1 MTDEDSPDSRRWS
14 DDELPT
20 RPRRA
25 EKKYGEREAKALLDR
40 FRKESGKFAD
50 QADNWD
56 GSDIGQI
63 LEVYSKL
70 DDDLQARSPEL
81 LNKQLG
87 ILQRDLARYIDADFA
102 QSPEDMHYVLT
113 YSQAAIQDIF
123 AALGEEKSA
132 EDIAQHEDEERG
144 EQVYFDAGFSPPLS
158 DAYRNTDEVLVTT
171 GTMGN
176 KLMQAP
182 ENPVMQLPVYNS
194 IAAIERFYND
204 SFPCESD
211 KKGQDSD
218 EKWQVYNSRADFI
231 NQEYQARKI
240 NHTQISKEEFA
251 DAMDELRGITRDFIE
266 EVNSAKR
273 STSGYS
279 AIYNKKLAV
288 FKDNLIDIIDVLEDA
303 WETWPPPSKGRT
315 ELDSLLETL
324 QQTELAIK
332 KIQERKRD

>member
-56 GSDIGQI
+56 GSDIGQT
-63 LEVYSKL
+63 LEVYERL
-70 DDDLQARSPEL
+70 DDDLKTRSPEL

-132 EDIAQHEDEERG
+132 ENIAQHEDEELG
-144 EQVYFDAGFSPPLS
+144 EAVYLDTGFNPLRDALEKVG
-158 DAYRNTDEVLVTT
+158 EVLVTT
-171 GTMGN
+171 GMMGN

-182 ENPVMQLPVYNS
+182 EASVMQLSVYNS

-218 EKWQVYNSRADFI
+218 EKWQVYDSRADFI

-240 NHTQISKEEFA
+240 NHTQISKEKFA
-251 DAMDELRGITRDFIE
+251 DAMDELRGITRGFIE

-273 STSGYS
+273 STSGYL

-303 WETWPPPSKGRT
+303 WETWPSDSMGKEG
-315 ELDSLLETL
+315 LDNLLEIL
-324 QQTELAIK
+324 QHTELAINKTQEK
-332 KIQERKRD
+332 KLG